1 MRNENEEMRNSV
13 LTGIFV
19 GSFNPFTVGHD
30 SIVRRALPLFDRLVI
45 GVVGDQVHK
54 PDMPSAEERI
64 KAIAELYQGE
74 PAIEVK
80 PYYGLAVDFAKQEDA
95 HFIVKGV
102 RSVKDFEYE
111 REQADIN
118 RSLSGIETILL
129 YAEPQFASVSSTMVR
144 ELQHFGVDV
153 TPFLPKR
160 R

>member
-1 MRNENEEMRNSV
+1 MR
-13 LTGIFV
+13 TGIFV

-30 SIVRRALPLFDRLVI
+30 SVVTRALPLFDRLVI

-54 PDMPSAEERI
+54 PDMPSAEERVR
-64 KAIAELYQGE
+64 AIAKLYKDE

-80 PYYGLAVDFAKQEDA
+80 PYYGLAVDFAKAENA

-118 RSLSGIETILL
+118 RELSGMETILL
-129 YAEPQFASVSSTMVR
+129 YSEPQYSSISSSMVR

-153 TPFLPKR
+153 TPFLPKQKDKQYDVITV
-160 R
+160 

>member
-1 MRNENEEMRNSV
+1 MIR
-13 LTGIFV
+13 TGVFV

-30 SIVRRALPLFDRLVI
+30 SVVTRVLPLFDRLVI

-54 PDMPSAEERI
+54 PDMLSAEERI
-64 KAIAELYQGE
+64 KAIADLYQDI

-80 PYYGLAVDFAKQEDA
+80 AYYGLAVDFARAENA

-129 YAEPQFASVSSTMVR
+129 YAEPQLSSISSTMVR

-153 TPFLPKR
+153 TPYLPKR
-160 R
+160 